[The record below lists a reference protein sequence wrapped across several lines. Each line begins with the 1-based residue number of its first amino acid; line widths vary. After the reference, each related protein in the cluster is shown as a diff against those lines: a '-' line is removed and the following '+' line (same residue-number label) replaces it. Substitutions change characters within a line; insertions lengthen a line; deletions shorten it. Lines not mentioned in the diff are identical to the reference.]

1 MRTVPAAA
9 ARTGSPVRPSMSRP
23 SWKPYLVRRWPKN
36 WVIGPRNGHAQIGG
50 VSVDTGPG
58 PTGTCKS
65 GPSVMVGVERLLAST
80 AIRAK
85 VRSGMGTG
93 RARVG
98 AGREAGSDKR
108 PTIKM
113 RTTTRAAASAT
124 RRKRL
129 DRSGL
134 GPRQETAAC
143 ALISIRERHAGAA
156 KLARLPD
163 LVDQAEPQGFIGVEP
178 PVLARPLV
186 LELTAGHLRAT
197 DEDAQDA
204 LLNLLHPSHRVL
216 DLADLAADTKGGL
229 VDEQPRLGAH
239 HASVPS
245 LEQD

>member
-93 RARVG
+93 RAGVG
-98 AGREAGSDKR
+98 AGRGAGSDKR
-108 PTIKM
+108 PTIKT

-124 RRKRL
+124 RL
-129 DRSGL
+129 AVALVEMAMYHSRSGWT
-134 GPRQETAAC
+134 G
-143 ALISIRERHAGAA
+143 AGSVQDK
-156 KLARLPD
+156 KLR
-163 LVDQAEPQGFIGVEP
+163 
-178 PVLARPLV
+178 
-186 LELTAGHLRAT
+186 
-197 DEDAQDA
+197 
-204 LLNLLHPSHRVL
+204 RV
-216 DLADLAADTKGGL
+216 
-229 VDEQPRLGAH
+229 R
-239 HASVPS
+239 
-245 LEQD
+245 